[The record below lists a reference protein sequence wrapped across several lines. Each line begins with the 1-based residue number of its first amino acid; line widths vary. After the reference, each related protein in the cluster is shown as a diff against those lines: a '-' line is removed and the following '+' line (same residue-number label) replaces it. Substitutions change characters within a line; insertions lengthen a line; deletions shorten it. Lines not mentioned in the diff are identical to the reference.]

1 MQLLE
6 TIQIKD
12 GKFQHIEYHNQRF
25 NASRKALFQID
36 EAVNLEAIIQIPAD
50 FCEGIVRCRVLYESE
65 IQEITF
71 ASYTFKNITKLKV
84 VAVPSIDY
92 SYKYADRQVFGD
104 LLEQNPEAD
113 EVIILQ
119 NGLITDCT
127 IACLAF
133 YDGSQWFVP
142 STPLLKGT
150 RRQQLLDKGLV
161 KERIIQA
168 SDLAF
173 FQKVCLINT
182 FRDLD
187 IALAVD
193 CEWILF

>member
-12 GKFQHIEYHNQRF
+12 GKFQHIAYHNQRF
-25 NASRKALFQID
+25 NASRKALFHVD
-36 EAVNLEAIIQIPAD
+36 TAVKLEDIIQIPAD
-50 FCEGIVRCRVLYESE
+50 YLTGTVRCRVLYEE
-65 IQEITF
+65 NIQEITF
-71 ASYTFKNITKLKV
+71 APYVFKDIRHLQV
-84 VAVPSIDY
+84 VDVPPIDY
-92 SYKYADRQVFGD
+92 SHKYANRQVFTD
-104 LLEQNPEAD
+104 LLQQYPDAD
-113 EVIILQ
+113 EVIIVQ

-133 YDGSQWFVP
+133 YDGTEWFVP
-142 STPLLKGT
+142 TTPLLKGT

-161 KERIIQA
+161 KERIIKTT
-168 SDLAF
+168 DLST

-187 IALAVD
+187 LSVAVN
-193 CEWILF
+193 L

>member
-12 GKFQHIEYHNQRF
+12 GKFQHIAYHNQRF
-25 NASRKALFQID
+25 NASRQALFQID
-36 EAVNLEAIIQIPAD
+36 TAVKLEDIIQIPED
-50 FCEGIVRCRVLYESE
+50 YLTGIVRCRVLYEAN

-71 ASYTFKNITKLKV
+71 APYVFKDIRHLQV
-84 VAVPSIDY
+84 VDVPTIDY
-92 SYKYADRQVFGD
+92 SHKYANRQVFTD
-104 LLEQNPEAD
+104 LLQQYPDAD
-113 EVIILQ
+113 EVIIVQ

-133 YDGSQWFVP
+133 YDGTEWFVP
-142 STPLLKGT
+142 ATPLLKGT

-161 KERIIQA
+161 KERIIKTN
-168 SDLAF
+168 DLST

-187 IALAVD
+187 ITVAVN
-193 CEWILF
+193 L

>member
-12 GKFQHIEYHNQRF
+12 GKFKHIAYHNQRF

-36 EAVNLEAIIQIPAD
+36 TAVKLEDIIQIPAD
-50 FCEGIVRCRVLYESE
+50 YLTGTVRCRVLYEE
-65 IQEITF
+65 NIQEITF
-71 ASYTFKNITKLKV
+71 APYIFKDIRHLQV
-84 VAVPSIDY
+84 VDVPTIDY
-92 SYKYADRQVFGD
+92 SHKYANRQVFTD
-104 LLEQNPEAD
+104 LLQQYPDAD
-113 EVIILQ
+113 EVIIVQ

-133 YDGSQWFVP
+133 YDGTEWFVP
-142 STPLLKGT
+142 ATPLLKGT

-161 KERIIQA
+161 KKRIIKTT
-168 SDLAF
+168 DLST

-187 IALAVD
+187 LSVAVN
-193 CEWILF
+193 LSYQ